1 MRKKVTRVKRQGVL
15 RQGLRSPEV
24 PEEGLRLLVVG
35 EAFQGEEWGEPG
47 SQVAEAGA

>member
-1 MRKKVTRVKRQGVL
+1 MSQKTRRPQKSL

-24 PEEGLRLLVVG
+24 LEEGLRSLAVG